1 MHPVKTNEKNTMEQ
15 ILEIRDGCNSPDQL
29 LRSLAFSR
37 FLKIYKAA
45 FIQDLGQRSEKQKY
59 ESEHK
64 IDFIKKICAR
74 DLVNILEANG
84 FGSRQQEDRARELV
98 RFIDGAFHHYRGK
111 GYTRLVR
118 LQNDVVSTGL
128 ETPETVKDKV
138 TAKAQIVNDLIIETR
153 RELLNKVG
161 LEQGVRRTSGTDASP
176 NVTAGEISGHYF
188 NYPADYTLLAHIP
201 LTIAADMKTGVDYST
216 PSNKRAKPFYELD
229 HNPLDQSKINIDDW
243 VSVPLQVGSSLIITF
258 IHKSRGCI
266 EMEPG
271 LLNLFP
277 FAKTAD
283 LINQRKADGI
293 FFFGMPDSDLTDLG
307 YYYDA
312 ANKLLIGV
320 VPDIDELK
328 YFGYCKKPILT
339 LHNVLAILDG
349 GLPLHCGCTRYVVR
363 FDENDEYYIAE
374 MLIKADDMGKI
385 SLLKGDN
392 DNITRPI
399 FTGTET
405 GAFACLDGFSDEA
418 KMQMAGRE
426 VGYNKDTGSNA
437 RQIVPVT
444 DTDELFRKDALD
456 VLLYMN
462 NFSLIE
468 PGESTVQANMH
479 IETALE
485 HFRLGE
491 RVAAGSTQTHRG
503 AKESSYWANPFPLLQ
518 EADGSIIHPDLFKK
532 FSENEKGFIGD
543 MNILINRG
551 ELQVGVA
558 HSQLMAG
565 VYEGNNDED
574 LTRCGFNDRDN
585 VEQEGPVRLAEDL
598 IRLIKKLAKV
608 KRSRMDGNPNEVSI
622 TVALVG
628 DSRTGKSETAEKM
641 EGILRLQLI

>member
-1 MHPVKTNEKNTMEQ
+1 MEK
-15 ILEIRDGCNSPDQL
+15 ILEIRDGCSTPGQL
-29 LRSLAFSR
+29 LRSLAFAR
-37 FLKIYKAA
+37 FLKIYKTQ
-45 FIQDLGQRSEKQKY
+45 FIEDLRHRSDLQKHEAKQKIDY
-59 ESEHK
+59 IESVK
-64 IDFIKKICAR
+64 VRDIIK
-74 DLVNILEANG
+74 ILESRG
-84 FGSRQQEDRARELV
+84 FDSAREKERARELV
-98 RFIDGAFHHYRGK
+98 KFIDGAFHHYRGS

-128 ETPETVKDKV
+128 ETPDTVKDKV
-138 TAKAQIVNDLIIETR
+138 TDKAGTLSDLILETR
-153 RELLNKVG
+153 RQLLNNVG
-161 LEQGVRRTSGTDASP
+161 LDQGVRRSSGMDASP

-188 NYPADYTLLAHIP
+188 NYPADYAELAHVP
-201 LTIAADMKTGVDYST
+201 LTIAADIQTGVDYST

-229 HNPLDQSKINIDDW
+229 HNPLNLDRFISKDW
-243 VSVPLQVGSSLIITF
+243 VSVPLQVGTSLIIAF

-277 FAKTAD
+277 FARIKD
-283 LINQRKADGI
+283 ISENRCADGL
-293 FFFGMPDSDLTDLG
+293 FFFGDPNATEKDLG
-307 YYYDA
+307 YYYDR
-312 ANKLLIGV
+312 ANKVLIGV
-320 VPDIDELK
+320 VPNIDELK
-328 YFGYCKKPILT
+328 YFGYAKKPILT

-349 GLPLHCGCTRYVVR
+349 DLPLHCGCTRYVVR
-363 FDENDEYYIAE
+363 FDENDEPYIAE

-385 SLLKGDN
+385 SLRKGEDK
-392 DNITRPI
+392 ITRPV
-399 FTGTET
+399 FYGTET

-418 KMQMAGRE
+418 KLQMAGRE

-444 DTDELFRKDALD
+444 DVTELFRGDPLD

-462 NFSLIE
+462 NFTLIE
-468 PGESTVQANMH
+468 PGQSTIQADMH
-479 IETALE
+479 IEDALE

-503 AKESSYWANPFPLLQ
+503 AKESSYWANPFPLLKDS
-518 EADGSIIHPDLFKK
+518 EGTVLHPELYEK

-543 MNILINRG
+543 MNILISRG
-551 ELQVGVA
+551 ELKVGVA
-558 HSQLMAG
+558 YSQLMAG

-574 LTRCGFNDRDN
+574 IERCGFSSRDD

-598 IRLIKKLAKV
+598 IGLIKAQAV
-608 KRSRMDGNPNEVSI
+608 EKRRRQTEDTGEVSV

>member
-1 MHPVKTNEKNTMEQ
+1 MEQ
-15 ILEIRDGCNSPDQL
+15 ILEIRDGCNTPSQL

-37 FLKIYKAA
+37 FLKTYKKT
-45 FIQDLGQRSEKQKY
+45 FINDLMNRPEEQKQ
-59 ESEHK
+59 EASHK
-64 IDFIKKICAR
+64 IDFIKRVRTR
-74 DLVNILEANG
+74 DLISILDTESFTTQLEKEN
-84 FGSRQQEDRARELV
+84 ARELI
-98 RFIDGAFHHYRGK
+98 RFMDGAFHHYRGS
-111 GYTRLVR
+111 GYSRLVR
-118 LQNDVVSTGL
+118 LQNDVVSTGS
-128 ETPETVKDKV
+128 ETPETVKEKV
-138 TAKAQIVNDLIIETR
+138 TDKAQDLADLILETR
-153 RELLNKVG
+153 RILLQKVG
-161 LEQGVRRTSGTDASP
+161 LEEGVRRTPGMDASP

-188 NYPADYTLLAHIP
+188 NYPGDYHLLAHVP

-229 HNPLDQSKINIDDW
+229 HNPLKLRKFNVDDW
-243 VSVPLQVGSSLIITF
+243 VSVPLRVGTSLIITF

-277 FAKTAD
+277 FAQVEDITS
-283 LINQRKADGI
+283 QRRADGV
-293 FFFGMPDSDLTDLG
+293 FFFGDPNADEKDLG
-307 YYYDA
+307 YYYDKE
-312 ANKLLIGV
+312 NKLLVGL
-320 VPDIDELK
+320 VPNIDELK

-339 LHNVLAILDG
+339 LHNVLTILDG
-349 GLPLHCGCTRYVVR
+349 DLPLHCGCTRYVVR
-363 FDENDEYYIAE
+363 FDKDEPYIAE

-385 SLLKGDN
+385 SLMKEEHEK
-392 DNITRPI
+392 ITRPI
-399 FTGTET
+399 FFGTET
-405 GAFACLDGFSDEA
+405 GAFACLDGFSEQA

-444 DTDELFRKDALD
+444 DVDELFRNDPLD

-462 NFSLIE
+462 NFTLIE
-468 PGESTVQANMH
+468 PGKTTIQADMH
-479 IETALE
+479 IEEALE

-503 AKESSYWANPFPLLQ
+503 AKESSYWANPFPLLKDPD
-518 EADGSIIHPDLFKK
+518 EKILHPDLYRK

-551 ELQVGVA
+551 ELKVGVA

-565 VYEGNNDED
+565 AYEGNSDKD
-574 LTRCGFNDRDN
+574 IDRCGFTDRQQ
-585 VEQEGPVRLAEDL
+585 VEQEGPVRLAKDL
-598 IRLIKKLAKV
+598 INLIKVQAKE
-608 KRSRMDGNPNEVSI
+608 KRNRMTDNPKEVSI

-641 EGILRLQLI
+641 EGILNLQLI